1 MLHYGVTVALWTQ
14 AKAIKPRHKKPKE
27 GTIMENVNNRT
38 LFGRSIIIRKRKALK
53 RPFSYSQGA
62 CFHKLSGGLWSLYIE
77 HKQSRGMNVSIDDR

>member
-1 MLHYGVTVALWTQ
+1 
-14 AKAIKPRHKKPKE
+14 
-27 GTIMENVNNRT
+27 MENVNNRT

-77 HKQSRGMNVSIDDR
+77 HKQSRGMGVSIDDR

>member
-1 MLHYGVTVALWTQ
+1 
-14 AKAIKPRHKKPKE
+14 
-27 GTIMENVNNRT
+27 MENVNNKT